1 MATKKETVESQT
13 TNASTQPKKEAIK
26 RKPTPQQ
33 AKRLE
38 EAKRIMADYHSGD
51 EAKKQ
56 QAQIDMI
63 RMLDGYVN
71 KTISDIAPT
80 FHGKDIHDEFVS
92 ECHLAILEHMGQY
105 DPEKGQP
112 STYFLNHLKHA
123 ITQMA
128 NSLTNRDTQHFSKQA
143 NLVRKA
149 QNDLAQ
155 KGVNPTPDVIAIQTG
170 QTLKNVMDGLKI
182 ITASNEVHF
191 DTEQNF
197 DAMTRKREEIP
208 ETSAMEEETKEI
220 WRRAFSKL
228 TPDEEK
234 AFLLYYGI
242 ETGKKRSYNQVAKEL
257 GKNPKE
263 VSSMI
268 ERARRVLQRDE
279 TLKEYYSHNQQRQ
292 QNKMGMGTITTL
304 PEPEDYDD
312 SIEF

>member
-1 MATKKETVESQT
+1 
-13 TNASTQPKKEAIK
+13 
-26 RKPTPQQ
+26 
-33 AKRLE
+33 
-38 EAKRIMADYHSGD
+38 
-51 EAKKQ
+51 
-56 QAQIDMI
+56 
-63 RMLDGYVN
+63 
-71 KTISDIAPT
+71 
-80 FHGKDIHDEFVS
+80 
-92 ECHLAILEHMGQY
+92 MGQY